1 MFACL
6 VLINCCSMFA
16 CLMLNAWFSCLLDWC
31 LITGVQ
37 CMLAWCLMP
46 TVECLLAWS
55 LMRPVQRLVAWCLLL
70 DTGAPLWTCEMW
82 SFRGLD
88 KSIERN
94 CTGKIN
100 KNNREKGQQKG
111 RNNGTRTWGL
121 RDQSCDWTK
130 GQMQWWYLMSR
141 VLNKAKVIVWW
152 PPNVPLVKFRRI
164 LFRFLEMYH

>member
-16 CLMLNAWFSCLLDWC
+16 CLMLYAWFSCLLDWC

-37 CMLAWCLMP
+37 CLLAWCLMP

-55 LMRPVQRLVAWCLLL
+55 LMLTVQYLVVRWLKLRVPCLLAWSLIRPVQRLVAWCLLL
-70 DTGAPLWTCEMW
+70 DTGPPLWTCEMW

-130 GQMQWWYLMSR
+130 GQMQWWYLCH
-141 VLNKAKVIVWW
+141 V
-152 PPNVPLVKFRRI
+152 
-164 LFRFLEMYH
+164 Y